1 LNGRFLV
8 SRIDGDVRWI
18 KSRHS
23 AVVVIFRVTLEGG
36 QPRIYQYT
44 PPKNQRIRPV
54 RAAMDVVG
62 YSAAMDVVGYSA
74 LMEREEEATY
84 AEFERF
90 KRELIEPS
98 LSVN

>member
-1 LNGRFLV
+1 LV

-23 AVVVIFRVTLEGG
+23 TVIVIFRVTLEGE

-54 RAAMDVVG
+54 RAAMDVV
-62 YSAAMDVVGYSA
+62 DYSA

-90 KRELIEPS
+90 KRELIEAS
-98 LSVN
+98 LSMN

>member
-1 LNGRFLV
+1 MV

-23 AVVVIFRVTLEGG
+23 TVIVIFRVTLEGE

-54 RAAMDVVG
+54 RAAMDV
-62 YSAAMDVVGYSA
+62 AGYSA

-90 KRELIEPS
+90 KRELIEAS
-98 LSVN
+98 LSMN

>member
-1 LNGRFLV
+1 LNRGFLV

-23 AVVVIFRVTLEGG
+23 AVVVIFRVTLEGE

-54 RAAMDVVG
+54 RAAMDVV
-62 YSAAMDVVGYSA
+62 DYSA

-90 KRELIEPS
+90 KRELIEAS

>member
-1 LNGRFLV
+1 MV

-23 AVVVIFRVTLEGG
+23 TVIVIFRVTLEGG
-36 QPRIYQYT
+36 QPRIYPYT

-54 RAAMDVVG
+54 RAAMDV
-62 YSAAMDVVGYSA
+62 AGYSA

-90 KRELIEPS
+90 KRELIEAS
-98 LSVN
+98 LSMN